1 MPAISIAT
9 VAIYIPVSGSGG
21 NRSTG
26 NITLD
31 ANVNDLIIGLSGSF
45 GAGGGVDYPDEV
57 WWGTE
62 GVAQQLST
70 EALIEAGLSNAEW
83 VRLFRL
89 RRPSP
94 GTYAVWT
101 TVDTGV
107 LSAMVVWQIR
117 GGIVSTTDTGATT
130 TSFNDLINVSLSPVQ
145 NGGWNFY
152 IGHSQSGVG
161 GETWTNLNTGGQQ
174 TSSVFSTVG
183 AWEPASAPDDAS
195 TYGSAGNDGRRVAVG
210 AAYKSAPGGQV
221 IIVQ

>member
-9 VAIYIPVSGSGG
+9 VDIYTPSAGSGG
-21 NRSTG
+21 NRTTG

-31 ANVNDLIIGLSGSF
+31 ANVNDLIVGLSGAFAS
-45 GAGGGVDYPDEV
+45 GIDYPDEV

-101 TVDTGV
+101 AVDTGV
-107 LSAMVVWQIR
+107 LEAIVVWQIR
-117 GGIVSTTDTGATT
+117 GGIVSTTDTNAQAAA
-130 TSFNDLINVSLSPVQ
+130 SNDLLQVDLSPVQ

-152 IGHSQSGVG
+152 IGNSQSGVG
-161 GETWTNLNTGGQQ
+161 GGDWSSLNTGGQQ
-174 TSSVFSTVG
+174 TAQISSSRG
-183 AWEPASAPDDAS
+183 AWEPAVAPSDS
-195 TYGSAGNDGRRVAVG
+195 VLYGSAGNDGRRVAIG
-210 AAYKSAPGGQV
+210 ASY
-221 IIVQ
+221 

>member
-9 VAIYIPVSGSGG
+9 VAIYTPSSGTGG
-21 NRSTG
+21 NRTTG

-31 ANVNDLIIGLSGSF
+31 ANVNDLIIGLAGSF
-45 GAGGGVDYPDEV
+45 GAGGGLDYPDEV

-70 EALIEAGLSNAEW
+70 EALVEAGLSNQEW

-101 TVDTGV
+101 AIDAGS
-107 LSAMVVWQIR
+107 LAAIVVWQIR
-117 GGIVSTTDTGATT
+117 GGIVSTTDTASVAGTG
-130 TSFNDLINVSLSPVQ
+130 DIGPVPLSPTQ

-161 GETWTNLNTGGQQ
+161 GGDWSALNTGGQQ
-174 TSSVFSTVG
+174 TSQVAVTRG
-183 AWEPASAPDDAS
+183 AWEPASAPSDS
-195 TYGSAGNDGRRVAVG
+195 PNYGMAGQDGRRVTCG